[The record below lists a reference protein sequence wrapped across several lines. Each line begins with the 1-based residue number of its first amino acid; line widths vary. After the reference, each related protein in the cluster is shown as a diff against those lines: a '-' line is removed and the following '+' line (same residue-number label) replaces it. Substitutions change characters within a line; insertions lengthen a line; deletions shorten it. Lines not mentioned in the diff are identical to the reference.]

1 MFGYT
6 LIVWKGRDF
15 DEFVKVDRH
24 YMKDGALHIFHQN
37 SKARDLIPD
46 VIIPA
51 HAFTSAMV
59 QED

>member
-1 MFGYT
+1 MIDYT
-6 LIVWKGRDF
+6 LIVWNGNHF
-15 DEFVKVDRH
+15 TEFIKVDRH
-24 YMKDGALHIFHQN
+24 YMKDGALHIFHSN
-37 SKARDLIPD
+37 SKRSFVVD